1 MKAEVRPAVLM
12 MVKDDDKDIVIKA
25 LEHWRS
31 IGVDAFFI
39 CETSET
45 DALFPA
51 LYEFSYPKEVLV
63 QYEHIPTTT
72 FDGHRIINELKQ
84 DAINK
89 GYNCLFPAD
98 ADEFLNLGE
107 YKNVQHLI
115 ERYSSIPY
123 WWCEVPYLNHW
134 PGGGTTW
141 QDPQGKAILGRAH
154 IDMDISIGNH
164 VVTNRGDWGKAAVP
178 GVHYDHYP
186 FRSKEQ
192 MLQKITSHGSAF
204 INMGLHDHHYPQLYR
219 AMQAGGQAWID
230 AHWKELCE
238 RGINKEIQP
247 PKWL

>member
-12 MVKDDDKDIVIKA
+12 MVKDDDDIFIKA
-25 LEHWRS
+25 LEHWIS
-31 IGVDAFFI
+31 IGVSTFYIAETNDA
-39 CETSET
+39 
-45 DALFPA
+45 ARLFYTPKIKGFEDIEYIYR
-51 LYEFSYPKEVLV
+51 YEPRL
-63 QYEHIPTTT
+63 T
-72 FDGHRIINELKQ
+72 FDGHSIVNQLKEK
-84 DAINK
+84 AIAD

-98 ADEFLNLGE
+98 ADEFLNLGP
-107 YKNVQHLI
+107 YTSVQHLI
-115 ERYSSIPY
+115 ETYSSIPY
-123 WWCEVPYLNHW
+123 WWCEIPYLNHW

-154 IDMDISIGNH
+154 IGMDISIGNH
-164 VVTNRGDWGKAAVP
+164 IVTNKGDWGKAATL

-192 MLQKITSHGSAF
+192 MVQKITSHGQAF

-230 AHWKELCE
+230 AHWEELCE
-238 RGINKEIQP
+238 RGIDKEIKM